1 MYEIISTGSQGNAVL
16 YFDSILVDCG
26 VAFAKIK
33 PILSKVKIVLLTH
46 EHGDHLNFS
55 TLVKMQFEKPSLRI
69 ACGAWMVEKLVGL
82 KNIDVVEKGI
92 YNYNIFSICPIKLYH
107 DVPNFG
113 YRIFK
118 GAESVFHATDTAHL
132 EGIEAKNYN
141 LYAIEANYDEDIVD
155 SQIKEAQM
163 KGEFCHKIGTINS
176 HLSWQQANDFFFKN
190 RGENSKLIRLHE
202 SKTF

>member
-26 VAFAKIK
+26 VTFAKIK
-33 PILSKVKIVLLTH
+33 PFLSKIKIVLLTH
-46 EHGDHLNFS
+46 EHKDHIIFS
-55 TLVKMQFEKPSLRI
+55 TLIKMQFEKPSLRI
-69 ACGAWMVEKLVGL
+69 ACGSWMLDNLSGV
-82 KNIDVVEKGI
+82 KNIDIIEKGI
-92 YNYNIFSICPIKLYH
+92 YNYGLFSIAPIKLYH

-118 GAESVFHATDTAHL
+118 GVESVFHATDTAHL

-141 LYAIEANYDEDIVD
+141 LYMIEANYDEDMVK
-155 SQIKEAQM
+155 SQIQEAQM

-190 RGENSKLIRLHE
+190 KGENSKLIRLHE